1 MMSRHTEP
9 RFDHLLDV
17 LAARREQ
24 TRRGIYTIDGRG
36 AREHISYA
44 TLLEEAQR
52 VSAALA
58 RVGLGRGDR
67 IVLMMPT
74 GQGFLKTFFGAILLG
89 AALIPITPPR
99 EDHPNPV
106 GSLRILSKFAKR
118 VGARAILYDD
128 NLPLEHRPSSGP
140 ASTYEIA
147 LSFTELLADV
157 PLDASHAPKGRPP
170 ELAYIQ
176 PTAGSTGPVRAV
188 ALTHKN
194 ILSSVRAVGDAMQI
208 TQNDIGVSWLPLDN
222 IMSLV
227 GFVCFS
233 LYWDLDVVI
242 IDPRR
247 FLEKPHEWLWAI
259 HQHRATITS
268 APNFAYYHCLRRA
281 RERELDGLDL
291 SSLRIAMSG
300 GQQVRAR
307 HIKSFVQRF
316 RHHGLDPD
324 VFLPVYGLTEGTL
337 AVTVSS
343 LESRLSVDVI
353 DRRALEYEGRAV
365 PIDPADVA
373 PYRRMHLVSVGRAL
387 EGIELQILGSGGEE
401 RVLGEIAFRGENIA
415 SGYIDV
421 EPDALE
427 RGLSLT
433 EDGWLATGDLG
444 YLANGKLF
452 VIDRDEDSPI
462 LDTPDG
468 PRRIFPSE
476 AELLIDAVD
485 GVRAGASV
493 LLATRD
499 EAHTEQEL
507 VVAYEVQIG
516 ADKDAIQEQVTR
528 LLLERLD
535 ITPARILSLSPFS
548 TPKTRDGKVRR
559 AMARRFLIEER
570 LERGER
576 THELE
581 GVVRLLNRARS
592 DVLRLSEGVRRR
604 LSRLLERGS

>member
-1 MMSRHTEP
+1 MARSSDPHFE
-9 RFDHLLDV
+9 HLLDV
-17 LAARREQ
+17 LTARREQ
-24 TRRGIYTIDGRG
+24 TRRGIYTIDGRA

-44 TLLEEAQR
+44 NLIEEAHR

-58 RVGLGRGDR
+58 RVGLTRGDR

-89 AALIPITPPR
+89 AAIIPITPPR
-99 EDHPNPV
+99 ADHPNPV
-106 GSLRILSKFAKR
+106 GSLRILSKFARR

-128 NLPLEHRPSSGP
+128 HLPLEHRPSNGP

-147 LSFTELLADV
+147 LSFTELLADT
-157 PLDASHAPKGRPP
+157 PLDAAHRLEGRPP

-188 ALTHKN
+188 ALTHAN
-194 ILSSVRAVGDAMQI
+194 ILSSVHAMGEAMQI
-208 TQNDIGVSWLPLDN
+208 TQDDIGVSWLPLDN

-268 APNFAYYHCLRRA
+268 APDFAYYHCLRRA
-281 RERELDGLDL
+281 RERDLDGLDL

-307 HIKSFVQRF
+307 HIKGFVQRF
-316 RHHGLDPD
+316 QHHGLDPD

-353 DRRALEYEGRAV
+353 DRRALEYEGKAT
-365 PIDPADVA
+365 PIDPEGISL
-373 PYRRMHLVSVGRAL
+373 YRRMHLVSVGVPLDGIDLRIQGS
-387 EGIELQILGSGGEE
+387 EGAE
-401 RVLGEIAFRGENIA
+401 RVLGEIAFRGKNIA
-415 SGYIDV
+415 SGYINTELDMA
-421 EPDALE
+421 EHK
-427 RGLSLT
+427 LSLT

-444 YLANGKLF
+444 YIADGKLF
-452 VIDRDEDSPI
+452 VIDRAEDSPV

-485 GVRAGASV
+485 GVRAGASI
-493 LLATRD
+493 LLATD
-499 EAHTEQEL
+499 AEDGTSPKII
-507 VVAYEVQIG
+507 VAYEVQIG
-516 ADKDAIQEQVTR
+516 ADDEAIEEQVSR
-528 LLLERLD
+528 LLQERLD
-535 ITPARILSLSPFS
+535 IKPDRVLSLSPSS

-559 AMARRFLIEER
+559 AMARRFFTEER

-576 THELE
+576 GHELE
-581 GVVRLLNRARS
+581 GIVRLLNRARS
-592 DVLRLSEGVRRR
+592 DVLRISEGMRRR
-604 LSRLLERGS
+604 ISRLLERGS